1 MKTIA
6 FYNVKGGVSK
16 TMSTINVGAILANE
30 GKRVLIVD
38 LDPQGKTTDFFK
50 PNLDFDKDPSLLSIK
65 NLLDDFDSSAQ
76 SIQDVIYH
84 TDFTNLDLVPAAIRL
99 GKIQNQMMLDTT
111 MPQQFRVK
119 NYLADIADEY
129 DYCILD
135 CHPAAETLLNVNALV
150 AADYVFTP
158 IRANKWAM
166 KGIDYLFEVF
176 QTVKKINNGMHF
188 GGAFITA
195 FEDTVVGKYTIDQA
209 MVLGD
214 KFMNT
219 RIPKATIADQ
229 ISYLGVPL
237 IHYAPKEKITLAY
250 IELVKEIKSIMGGSI
265 E

>member
-38 LDPQGKTTDFFK
+38 LDPQGNTTDFFK

-135 CHPAAETLLNVNALV
+135 LT
-150 AADYVFTP
+150 
-158 IRANKWAM
+158 
-166 KGIDYLFEVF
+166 
-176 QTVKKINNGMHF
+176 
-188 GGAFITA
+188 
-195 FEDTVVGKYTIDQA
+195 
-209 MVLGD
+209 
-214 KFMNT
+214 
-219 RIPKATIADQ
+219 
-229 ISYLGVPL
+229 
-237 IHYAPKEKITLAY
+237 
-250 IELVKEIKSIMGGSI
+250 
-265 E
+265 